1 MSGRSIRHSIPRPAL
16 RSAARPA
23 HAAALALAL
32 AATSAAAFERT
43 EVREDCKNFDPLRQ
57 PFFGETHLHT
67 GLSFDAS
74 IRFVP
79 TTPKDAYRF
88 AKGGR
93 VKGVGPN
100 GFDTRIYKQDRPLD
114 FAAVTD
120 HSEQFGEMGVCKSM
134 DPGLSGYFSYE
145 CQLLRGFWWQPGYFP
160 GTVQRT
166 LANSFFNLAALP
178 NNGPSSFN
186 TRMPMCN
193 DGESDCIASEQRV
206 WDEMQQAAED
216 AYDRSSEC
224 TFTSFIAYEMTSTP
238 AGVNWHRNVIFRN
251 DRVVPRPITAIDL
264 AQEPNPDPNT
274 VPPKQIVQGG
284 PDIQKLWK
292 GLREHCLDAGNGCD
306 VLTIPHNS
314 NLGGG
319 FPGGQGA
326 VQIIPPLFF
335 TPTTQAF
342 AAERQFFEPLVEI
355 YQDKGSSECRWDPR
369 FATSQNSQAGVGT
382 TDENCDFELLDST
395 GVLAAAGATAGG
407 AASSPSSYNER
418 SYVRNVLK
426 DGLLLGEQLGT
437 NPFKLGIIA
446 ATDSHN
452 GNPSY
457 NVEDE
462 RFGGHLG
469 IQDAIPVQSSTDIQ
483 NGSGGVAVAWAEENS
498 RDAIFEALKRKE
510 TYGTSGTRPTVRFF
524 GGWDFKPEDC
534 GTQFVAKGYSQGVP
548 MGGDLPPR
556 GETKRPPTFIAAA
569 WMDDYIGTPLQQV
582 QIIKGWVEKGET
594 KEKVY
599 TVAGD
604 PNNQATVD
612 TSCNRVGSGF
622 NSLCAVWKDP
632 DFNPRQSAFYYVRV
646 LENPVCRYSTQICL
660 KNYNVNPMDTNCQ
673 SQLASLSTAQQTQA
687 AFCCSN
693 ETTNPIVQPVI
704 QERAWTSPIW
714 YTP

>member
-1 MSGRSIRHSIPRPAL
+1 MSQEVFMFNRSTRCSIQKPAL
-16 RSAARPA
+16 RIAIRPA
-23 HAAALALAL
+23 GAAALVLAL
-32 AATSAAAFERT
+32 VATSAGAFQRT
-43 EVREDCKNFDPLRQ
+43 EVREDCKNSDPLRQ

-93 VKGVGPN
+93 VRGVGAN
-100 GFDTRIYKQDRPLD
+100 GFENRVYTQDRPLD

-134 DPGLSGYFSYE
+134 DPSLAGYFSYE
-145 CQLLRGFWWQPGYFP
+145 CQLLRGFWWQPGIFP
-160 GTVQRT
+160 GAVQRNM
-166 LANSFFNLAALP
+166 ANSFFNLAALS
-178 NNGPSSFN
+178 NNGPSSLN
-186 TRMPMCN
+186 TRMPMCVN
-193 DGESDCIASEQRV
+193 GEADCIASEQRV

-264 AQEPNPDPNT
+264 AQEVNLDPKT
-274 VPPKQIVQGG
+274 VPPKQIARGG
-284 PDIQKLWK
+284 PDIQKLWT
-292 GLREHCLDAGNGCD
+292 GLREQCLDAGNGCD

-319 FPGGQGA
+319 LPGGQSA

-335 TPTTQAF
+335 TPKSRAF
-342 AAERQFFEPLVEI
+342 ARERQFFEPLVEI

-369 FATSQNSQAGVGT
+369 FSSGVDT
-382 TDENCDFELLDST
+382 EDENCDFELLDST
-395 GVLAAAGATAGG
+395 GVLAAAGATSGG
-407 AASSPSSYNER
+407 NATAPSGYNER

-452 GNPSY
+452 GNPSF
-457 NVEDE
+457 NVEDQ

-524 GGWDFKPEDC
+524 GGWNFKPEDC
-534 GTQFVAKGYSQGVP
+534 GTQFVAKGYAQGVP
-548 MGGDLPPR
+548 MGGDLP
-556 GETKRPPTFIAAA
+556 TRPARKAPTFIAAA

-582 QIIKGWVEKGET
+582 QIVKGWVEQGQT
-594 KEKVY
+594 KEQVY
-599 TVAGD
+599 TVAGNAD
-604 PNNQATVD
+604 NGATVD
-612 TSCNRVGSGF
+612 TQCNRVGTGAE
-622 NSLCAVWKDP
+622 SLCAVWTDP

-646 LENPVCRYSTQICL
+646 LENPVCRYSTQICQ
-660 KNYNVNPMDTNCQ
+660 KDYNVNPLDTANCKT
-673 SQLASLSTAQQTQA
+673 QLAALSTSQQTQA